1 MDGQLP
7 QDGFATWRHL
17 HDDGASVG
25 LGTAAP
31 NQAAVDESVDQ
42 LDGGVVSDLQ
52 ALGQHADRRHPRA
65 LDALHLE
72 QEQVLLRLEPRGPGQ
87 LFADPQEAAHLI
99 AQIGQRLVV
108 HPPGGRGARADA
120 SRHRS
125 TVSRRDS
132 WTITV

>member
-17 HDDGASVG
+17 DDDGPSVG
-25 LGTAAP
+25 LGAAAP
-31 NQAAVDESVDQ
+31 NQAAVHESVDQ

-65 LDALHLE
+65 LDALHLK
-72 QEQVLLRLEPRGPGQ
+72 QEQVLLRLEPRGPGH

-99 AQIGQRLVV
+99 AQIGQRYVV
-108 HPPGGRGARADA
+108 DASAGRGARADA
-120 SRHRS
+120 SRHPR

-132 WTITV
+132 LTITV